1 MRSSLKFAKDAKRQ
15 LIHASQGGGGGG
27 ESWGKI
33 NVYIVLIETYYSEAN
48 NQSPHLPCH

>member
-1 MRSSLKFAKDAKRQ
+1 MTSSLKFAKDAKRQ
-15 LIHASQGGGGGG
+15 LIHASQGGGGY
-27 ESWGKI
+27 SWGKI

>member
-27 ESWGKI
+27 KLGK
-33 NVYIVLIETYYSEAN
+33 
-48 NQSPHLPCH
+48 NQCLHSSY